1 MTATNLLLTL
11 GSLCES
17 EEPEITGQGIEEN
30 DDRTAFAQ
38 LIDHGALVHIG
49 NATAVLCLG
58 CDDPHSISV
67 EYCGEG
73 LYRAFC
79 SDSGYQDIQAD
90 ALRRFVVDESAI
102 ASTVATALG
111 LNFNKTTGPSTV
123 TRVGRAQFG
132 TYACE
137 LFFGRRL
144 SEKSQFEEAKQIVAR
159 RTGRAPA
166 IVVTSTPLDSIP
178 GEAPPRCAL
187 IPMEEVLQ
195 VSATNI
201 TIDEGPI
208 YAALRGSDYR
218 FRGGGIGFAFSPGFR
233 SGVVGDQE
241 FSFTDKQALVI
252 EALYDAWKNGTP
264 QLHQTEIKG
273 KARTNQPVGQLF
285 PGHPAYGTLIKY
297 DNTGYCW
304 LDI

>member
-90 ALRRFVVDESAI
+90 ALRRFVVDENWI

-123 TRVGRAQFG
+123 TRVGRARFG

-144 SEKSQFEEAKQIVAR
+144 SEKSRIR
-159 RTGRAPA
+159 RGQADCCTANWEGAGNHHDVNSTRFDPWRSTATLRPHPSGR
-166 IVVTSTPLDSIP
+166 
-178 GEAPPRCAL
+178 
-187 IPMEEVLQ
+187 
-195 VSATNI
+195 SAA
-201 TIDEGPI
+201 GLSHKHHHRRRAYLCRSPWKRLSLSRGRHR
-208 YAALRGSDYR
+208 LRVQSGLP
-218 FRGGGIGFAFSPGFR
+218 FRGRWR
-233 SGVVGDQE
+233 SGI
-241 FSFTDKQALVI
+241 FIHRQAGSRNRSSL
-252 EALYDAWKNGTP
+252 
-264 QLHQTEIKG
+264 
-273 KARTNQPVGQLF
+273 
-285 PGHPAYGTLIKY
+285 
-297 DNTGYCW
+297 
-304 LDI
+304 